1 MSEQAGGGVG
11 GGGGAGENTG
21 AVQGHPEARRCAGDA
36 LVQDA
41 RTSRDPALLVAAAL
55 VPPGWPELLVLA
67 AATSTSTRE
76 RQLVA
81 VASAHLR
88 GDHDRALLL
97 ARDHL
102 ADHPDA
108 VLVAHIAAL
117 STRRR

>member
-1 MSEQAGGGVG
+1 MAATTDPHLLIRGFIAGS
-11 GGGGAGENTG
+11 AGT
-21 AVQGHPEARRCAGDA
+21 ADA
-36 LVQDA
+36 LVQAA

-117 STRRR
+117 STRR